1 MAENADGQDK
11 SERPTGKRLADA
23 RKKGQAPCS
32 RELNTLALTLGGV
45 VLLLAFGPRYAEG
58 LMTTMRVNFRVAR
71 ADLLDPATLLDHL
84 VGGLRDAL
92 LLLAPFFA
100 AMLAIA
106 VLASI
111 ALGGFHFSTQ
121 ALVPKFSKL
130 NPLAG
135 FKRMFSTKGLV
146 ELLKAVLKFLL
157 IGGVTV
163 LVLWHDADR
172 LVALGTAD
180 VRVAIGEVFDL
191 LASATLLLASTLL
204 LLAVID
210 VPFQLWEHHR
220 GLRMTKQEVRDEMKD
235 TEGRPEVKGRI
246 RQVQREMAQR
256 RMMAEVPKADVVVT
270 NPTHFAVALRYESG
284 MTAPRVV
291 AKGAD
296 QVAARIRELAGE
308 HQVPVVEA
316 APLARAIYFNAE
328 VGETIPAALYL
339 AVAQLLA
346 YVFQLQAWREEGGER
361 PAPPDD
367 FPVPGELRR

>member
-23 RKKGQAPCS
+23 RKKGQAPRS

-111 ALGGFHFSTQ
+111 ALGGFHFSIQ

>member
-23 RKKGQAPCS
+23 RKKGQAPRS